1 MSYIIRPVSE
11 LSDSVESSAV
21 IGNET
26 IIKFKNKEKKGYFF
40 SVPAV
45 TDNFVLTLVQSDKGM
60 SAARD
65 WIESLIKAAGK
76 KRFDAGQGF
85 SSADITIAALCDI
98 AAETS
103 ENIRLTKENIA
114 EAFDKEW
121 RNTIAYALILERD
134 AESAIVLLGD
144 DAAAKQAL
152 WDGAVGNKFLVLA
165 GNYKG
170 FFLRGAER
178 KPTFEDERT
187 KGLVLKAVSYLDTES
202 QLVQKLADKLKDAP
216 IASVDDIAL

>member
-11 LSDSVESSAV
+11 LSDSVESAAV

-26 IIKFKNKEKKGYFF
+26 VIKFKNKEKKGYFF

-45 TDNFVLTLVQSDKGM
+45 TDNFVLTLIQSDKGM
-60 SAARD
+60 SAAKD

-85 SSADITIAALCDI
+85 SSADITIEALCDI
-98 AAETS
+98 AAEAS
-103 ENIRLTKENIA
+103 ENVRLTKETIT
-114 EAFDKEW
+114 EAFDKAW
-121 RNTIAYALILERD
+121 RNTLAYALILERD
-134 AESAIVLLGD
+134 AEAAVILLGE

-152 WDGAVGNKFLVLA
+152 WDGAIGEKYLKLA

-187 KGLVLKAVSYLDTES
+187 KGLVLKAVSFLDAES
-202 QLVQKLADKLKDAP
+202 QLVQKLADKLNEAP

>member
-11 LSDSVESSAV
+11 LSDSVESAAV

-40 SVPAV
+40 SVPVV
-45 TDNFVLTLVQSDKGM
+45 TDNFILTLVQSDKGM
-60 SAARD
+60 NVARD

-85 SSADITIAALCDI
+85 SAADCTIEALCAI

-103 ENIRLTKENIA
+103 ENIRLTKETIT

-121 RNTIAYALILERD
+121 RNTLAYALILERD
-134 AESAIVLLGD
+134 AEAAVILLGE

-152 WDGAVGNKFLVLA
+152 WDGAIGEKYLKLA

-187 KGLVLKAVSYLDTES
+187 KGLVLKAVSYLDQES
-202 QLVQKLADKLKDAP
+202 QLVQKLADKLNDAP

>member
-26 IIKFKNKEKKGYFF
+26 IIKFKNKDKKGYFF

-45 TDNFVLTLVQSDKGM
+45 TDNFVLTLIQSDKGM
-60 SAARD
+60 NAARD

-85 SSADITIAALCDI
+85 SAVDITIEALCAI

-103 ENIRLTKENIA
+103 ENIRLTKETIT

-121 RNTIAYALILERD
+121 CNTIAYALILERD

-152 WDGAVGNKFLVLA
+152 WDGAVGNKFLELA

-170 FFLRGAER
+170 FFLKGAER
-178 KPTFEDERT
+178 KPTFPNDHV
-187 KGLVLKAVSYLDTES
+187 KGLVIKAISYLDAES
-202 QLVQKLADKLKDAP
+202 QLVQKLSDKLNEAP

>member
-11 LSDSVESSAV
+11 LSDSVESAAV

-26 IIKFKNKEKKGYFF
+26 IVKFKNKEKKGYFF

-45 TDNFVLTLVQSDKGM
+45 TDNFVLALVQSDKGM
-60 SAARD
+60 NAARD

-85 SSADITIAALCDI
+85 SEADITIDALCTV

-103 ENIRLTKENIA
+103 ENIRLTKDAIA

-121 RNTIAYALILERD
+121 RNTLAYALILERD
-134 AESAIVLLGD
+134 AEAAIVLLGED
-144 DAAAKQAL
+144 VAAKQAL
-152 WDGAVGNKFLVLA
+152 WGGAVGEKYLKLA

-187 KGLVLKAVSYLDTES
+187 KGLVLKAVSYLDAES
-202 QLVQKLADKLKDAP
+202 QLVQKLADKLNDAP

>member
-26 IIKFKNKEKKGYFF
+26 VIKFKNKDKKGYFF
-40 SVPAV
+40 SVPTV
-45 TDNFVLTLVQSDKGM
+45 TDNFILTLIQSDKGM
-60 SAARD
+60 YAARE

-76 KRFDAGQGF
+76 KRFDARQSF
-85 SSADITIAALCDI
+85 SAADLTIEALCAI

-103 ENIRLTKENIA
+103 ENIRLTKENIT
-114 EAFDKEW
+114 EAFDKDW
-121 RNTIAYALILERD
+121 RNTLAYALILERD
-134 AESAIVLLGD
+134 AEAAVILLGD
-144 DAAAKQAL
+144 DAEAKQTL
-152 WDGAVGNKFLVLA
+152 WDSAVGNKYLKLA

-187 KGLVLKAVSYLDTES
+187 KGLVLKAVSYLDIES
-202 QLVQKLADKLKDAP
+202 QLVQKLFDKLKEAP